1 MPIISPIGAR
11 SWRVRWV
18 YGAIYAV
25 LAVGGVT
32 MIYPFLLMLT
42 GSVKSE
48 ADAAFISPWPQF
60 WTDDLVL
67 FQKYVESK
75 NNVLIGD
82 AEAAWGRRVGSWRS
96 VGPPTESESRYLEE
110 FLEWRPQCPWWT
122 LGHISGGKLLPIN
135 ARLFR
140 GAMYGRVKGD
150 IDAYRASMRLPV
162 GNWNAVM
169 PPPAPPGRYPP
180 PPDPLRTAF
189 DAFAAARPIEDR
201 IVDNIDG
208 QYWQFLARRYSED
221 IAVYNREHGTHLASY
236 DDVFLERRVPSQAR
250 QREDWEEYVRELLPL
265 RFIRLEASLG
275 PAFREYL
282 GGKVYANIAELNAR
296 YGTSYPSF
304 GEVPMPA
311 RAPASAIEAI
321 AWGGFIRDR
330 ARCPAERIE
339 VFGPRQ
345 MFEAFVAARR
355 GVPAAQ
361 VGSLR
366 LPIAAADYH
375 DCLAR
380 RGELRWEFTT
390 RNYKHVLEYILL
402 HGRGIANTVIY
413 CLLAIGTSLVV
424 NPLAAYAMSRY
435 RLPGTYK
442 VLLFCMAT
450 MAFPGAVTMIPSFLL
465 MKRFPLFPLLGG
477 GAAFILTLWM
487 LARWRP
493 QWREW
498 RRMVL
503 ALAAGLVLGVWAVP
517 AVAGRPYVS
526 LLNTFAALVLPGMA
540 NGFFIFLLKGFFDSL
555 PRELYEAA
563 DIDGAGEWT
572 KFWTLTM
579 NLSKPILAVIA
590 LGAFTG
596 AYSAFM
602 MALIIIPDTQMWTLM
617 VWIFQLQTQS
627 HAAVVYA
634 ALVLAAVP
642 TFVVFVLCQ
651 NIIIRGIVLPVEK

>member
-11 SWRVRWV
+11 SWRIRWV

-122 LGHISGGKLLPIN
+122 LGHISGGKLLPIG

-140 GAMYGRVKGD
+140 GAMVKRFKGD
-150 IDAYRASMRLPV
+150 IDAYRAAMRLPV

-189 DAFAAARPIEDR
+189 GAFAAARPIEDR
-201 IVDNIDG
+201 IVENIDG
-208 QYWQFLARRYSED
+208 HYWQFLARRYSED
-221 IAVYNREHGTHLASY
+221 VAVYNREHGTHLASY

-282 GGKVYANIAELNAR
+282 GGKVYANIGELNAR

-311 RAPASAIEAI
+311 RSPASALEAI
-321 AWGGFIRDR
+321 DWGGFLRDR
-330 ARCPAERIE
+330 ARCPPERME

-355 GVPAAQ
+355 GVPLAQ

-493 QWREW
+493 PWREW

-503 ALAAGLVLGVWAVP
+503 ALAAGLVVGVWAVP